1 MADSNNWSLVGDGNG
16 TPNHSAVAIVVM
28 LILITVGL
36 VFVFA
41 GKKIIKILLVL
52 LGFFFFSIITI
63 VIAGKIVDL
72 SNISK
77 SQRIGILVSALIIGT
92 LGALLTWCLYKLGI
106 FILGFLMG
114 YNLGG
119 LILQF
124 VKLESQWG
132 RIGIMVACGL
142 VIGILAICL
151 MNIMVVI
158 ATAFIGSQSVMI
170 GIDVVVNKGYINS
183 VNVLAT
189 FKKTQMNA
197 TLWAMLGSSIAL
209 MLIGI
214 IVQFKAFR
222 DKDKYVIVKE
232 ERHVHTS

>member
-1 MADSNNWSLVGDGNG
+1 MADSNNWPLGGDGTGKAN
-16 TPNHSAVAIVVM
+16 TSAVAIVSM
-28 LILITVGL
+28 LILISVGL

-41 GKKIIKILLVL
+41 GKKIIKVLLVL
-52 LGFFFFSIITI
+52 LGFFFFACITI

-72 SNISK
+72 STITK
-77 SQRIGILVSALIIGT
+77 GQRIGILVSSLIIGI
-92 LGALLTWCLYKLGI
+92 LGGLLSWCLYKLGI
-106 FILGFLMG
+106 FILGFIMG

-124 VKLESQWG
+124 AKIESQWG
-132 RIGIMVACGL
+132 RIGIMIACGL

-151 MNIMVVI
+151 MKFMIVI
-158 ATAFIGSQSVMI
+158 ATAFVGSQAVMI
-170 GIDVVVNKGYINS
+170 GIDVVANKGYINS
-183 VNVLAT
+183 VNVMAT
-189 FKKTQMNA
+189 FKKTEMNA
-197 TLWAMLGSSIAL
+197 ALWAMLGSSIAL

-222 DKDKYVIVKE
+222 DNDKYVVVKE